1 MDKKTIF
8 ARFFLSERV
17 TGRLNFYS
25 MLKIGVLGAGHLG
38 KIHLNCIKQIEEY
51 NLVGFFDPVS
61 EIAQAVEKETGIRS
75 FQSIDDLIDAVDV
88 VDIVTPTIRHFECAS
103 KVLQKRRHVFIE
115 KPIVA
120 TPDEANALKKL
131 ADEAGVKVQVGH
143 VERFNPAFIAA
154 EPFIGDPLFIEAHR
168 LALFNPRGTDVPVVL
183 DLMVHDLD
191 ILLTI
196 VKSPISHVSASG
208 VSIVSPTSD
217 IANVRI
223 EFENGAVANL
233 TASRLSLKNMRKT
246 RIFQK
251 DAYISIDF
259 LDKVAEIVRIN
270 DEVDESNLLSAT
282 ITLGDGSEKQITFER
297 PEVHPINAIKT
308 ELESFYS
315 AIVHNTTPAVTI
327 DDGINVLKLAYRILD
342 AVNESIAKVQK

>member
-1 MDKKTIF
+1 
-8 ARFFLSERV
+8 
-17 TGRLNFYS
+17 

-51 NLVGFFDPVS
+51 DLVGFYDP
-61 EIAQAVEKETGIRS
+61 AVDTARQVEEELGIPA
-75 FQSIDDLIDAVDV
+75 FATIDALIDAVDV

-103 KVLQKRRHVFIE
+103 KALQKRRHVFIE

-131 ADEAGVKVQVGH
+131 ADDAGVKVQVGH

-154 EPFIGDPLFIEAHR
+154 EPFIGEPLFIEAHR

-196 VKSPISHVSASG
+196 VKAPISHLSASG
-208 VSIVSPTSD
+208 VSIVSPTPD
-217 IANVRI
+217 ITNVRI

-246 RIFQK
+246 RIFQR
-251 DAYISIDF
+251 DAYITVDF
-259 LDKVAEIVRIN
+259 LDKVAEIVRIR
-270 DEVDESNLLSAT
+270 DEVDESNPLSAT

-297 PEVHPINAIKT
+297 PEIHPINAIRT

-327 DDGINVLKLAYRILD
+327 DDGINVLKLAYRILE
-342 AVNESIAKVQK
+342 AVNESTAKVRK

>member
-1 MDKKTIF
+1 
-8 ARFFLSERV
+8 
-17 TGRLNFYS
+17 

-38 KIHLNCIKQIEEY
+38 KIHLNCIKQIEQY
-51 NLVGFFDPVS
+51 NLVGFFDPA
-61 EIAQAVEKETGIRS
+61 EDTAKQVEAETGIPS
-75 FQSIDDLIDAVDV
+75 FATIDALIDAVDV

-103 KVLQKRRHVFIE
+103 MALKKRKHVFIE

-154 EPFIGDPLFIEAHR
+154 EPFIDSPLFVEAHR

-196 VKSPISHVSASG
+196 VKSPISHISASG
-208 VSIVSPTSD
+208 VSIVSPTPD
-217 IANVRI
+217 ITNVRI
-223 EFENGAVANL
+223 EFENGTVANL
-233 TASRLSLKNMRKT
+233 TASRLSMKNMRKT

-251 DAYISIDF
+251 GAYITVDF
-259 LDKVAEIVRIN
+259 LDNKTEIFRIN
-270 DEVDESNLLSAT
+270 DSVDESNPLSTT
-282 ITLGDGSEKQITFER
+282 ITLADGSEKQITFEM
-297 PEVHPINAIKT
+297 PEIHPINAIKT
-308 ELESFYS
+308 ELESFYA

-342 AVNESIAKVQK
+342 AVGESTAKVGHGGHNTD

>member
-1 MDKKTIF
+1 
-8 ARFFLSERV
+8 
-17 TGRLNFYS
+17 

-51 NLVGFFDPVS
+51 DLVGFYDPAVDTARQVEEEQGIPAFD
-61 EIAQAVEKETGIRS
+61 T
-75 FQSIDDLIDAVDV
+75 IDALIDAVDV

-103 KVLQKRRHVFIE
+103 KALQKRRHVFIE

-131 ADEAGVKVQVGH
+131 ADDAGVKVQVGH

-196 VKSPISHVSASG
+196 VKAPISHLSASG
-208 VSIVSPTSD
+208 VSIVSPTPD
-217 IANVRI
+217 ITNVRI

-251 DAYISIDF
+251 DAYITVDF
-259 LDKVAEIVRIN
+259 LDKVAEIVRMK
-270 DEVDESNLLSAT
+270 DEVDESNPLSAT

-297 PEVHPINAIKT
+297 PEIHPINAIKT

-327 DDGINVLKLAYRILD
+327 DDGINVLKLAYRILE
-342 AVNESIAKVQK
+342 AVNESTAKVRK